1 MNEIVTFKDIEKVFH
16 KFLLLEDK
24 DFIRLTYAAVIGNQ
38 MPNQRPIW
46 LMLVGPS
53 SSGKTTALNAFNG
66 IKLKSPKTGEIIE
79 PTHNIS
85 DLTENSF
92 ASGMSRGDK
101 QTSLLNKMPFGG
113 VMVFKDF
120 TSMISKNEQ
129 SRMTIMGQLREIY
142 DGSYTKRTGN
152 GEDVI
157 WNGKIG
163 AIAGVTEAIFQ
174 HMESM
179 SAMGDRFVLYQV
191 KQPDRTAVTK
201 FKVKQ
206 MMDGVTEFSELSKL
220 KEMTENYF
228 QRAFNEMSLGK
239 SKNIQFNHEQI
250 NEIVSVA
257 DFCTMVRSG
266 MIMDRY
272 RNRIMFVPTPEMP
285 MRMFEQ
291 MYAIA
296 TTFMFM
302 RKLDDPECEDTITK
316 EDFGV
321 IYKIAFD
328 SIPVVRR
335 IALEYLTLYDG
346 GVTTAALARKI
357 NYESEVVAGWLA
369 QLNSLGIVKRLKHMT
384 GGNAWKLEDK
394 YREVMQKLSHLKAL
408 GESLEEEGGMST
420 DSVERHWENNRSF
433 ERTYEEPDPYTAKE
447 AEANGEEDTTW

>member
-1 MNEIVTFKDIEKVFH
+1 MTTTFKDIQATYE

-24 DFIRLTYAAVIGNQ
+24 DFIRLTYATIIGNQ
-38 MPNQRPIW
+38 MPSQRPIW
-46 LMLVGPS
+46 LMLVAPS

-66 IKLKSPKTGEIIE
+66 LKLKNKISGEEIE

-92 ASGMSRGDK
+92 ASGMNRGDK
-101 QTSLLNKMPFGG
+101 QTSLLHKIPYGG

-129 SRMTIMGQLREIY
+129 ARMTIMGQLREIY
-142 DGSYTKRTGN
+142 DGAYTKRTGN
-152 GEDVI
+152 GEDVM

-163 AIAGVTEAIFQ
+163 AIAGVTESIFQ

-179 SAMGDRFVLYQV
+179 SAMGDRFVLYQI
-191 KQPDRTAVTK
+191 KQPDRVEVTK
-201 FKVKQ
+201 FKIRG
-206 MMDGVTEFSELSKL
+206 MSNDVTEYSTMPEL
-220 KEMTENYF
+220 KEMTAEYL
-228 QRAFNEMSLGK
+228 QRAFDAMADDDNVKIDLPES
-239 SKNIQFNHEQI
+239 HI
-250 NEIVSVA
+250 NEIVAVA

-266 MIMDRY
+266 MIMDNY
-272 RNRIMFVPTPEMP
+272 RNRILFVPTPEMP

-296 TTFMFM
+296 VSFMFM
-302 RKLDDPECEDTITK
+302 RKLDDPNCSNEIPEG
-316 EDFGV
+316 DFRV

-335 IALEYLTLYDG
+335 IALQYLTLYDG

-369 QLNSLGIVKRLKHMT
+369 QLNSLGIVARRKHSS
-384 GGNAWKLEDK
+384 GGNVWILEEK
-394 YREVMQKLSHLKAL
+394 YRAVMEKLNKVKAL
-408 GESLEEEGGMST
+408 GKSLSDDGAEVSS
-420 DSVERHWENNRSF
+420 DDVERHWNSNQN
-433 ERTYEEPDPYTAKE
+433 YEKTFEPDEQGMKE
-447 AEANGEEDTTW
+447 ADENDEW

>member
-1 MNEIVTFKDIEKVFH
+1 MTDKPVTFKDIQNTFE

-24 DFIRLTYAAVIGNQ
+24 DFIRLTYATIIGNQ
-38 MPNQRPIW
+38 MPSQRPIW
-46 LMLVGPS
+46 LMLVAPS

-66 IKLKSPKTGEIIE
+66 LKLKNPVSGEMIE

-92 ASGMSRGDK
+92 ASGMNRGDK
-101 QTSLLNKMPFGG
+101 QTSLLHKMPYGG

-142 DGSYTKRTGN
+142 DGAYTKRTGN
-152 GEDVI
+152 GEDVL

-191 KQPDRTAVTK
+191 KQPDRVQVTK
-201 FKVKQ
+201 YKINQ
-206 MMDGVTEFSELSKL
+206 ISTGVTEYSTMPIL
-220 KEMTENYF
+220 KEMTEQYL
-228 QRAFNEMSLGK
+228 QRAFNAMASSEDIKLDLNEK
-239 SKNIQFNHEQI
+239 QI
-250 NEIVSVA
+250 NEIVAVA

-266 MIMDRY
+266 MIIDKFRQ
-272 RNRIMFVPTPEMP
+272 RITFVPTPEMP

-296 TTFMFM
+296 ISFMFM
-302 RKLDDPECEDTITK
+302 RKLDEPDSSNEIPETDLS
-316 EDFGV
+316 V

-335 IALEYLTLYDG
+335 IALQYLTLYDG

-369 QLNSLGIVKRLKHMT
+369 QLNSLGIVRRMKQSG
-384 GGNAWKLEDK
+384 GGNGWVLENK
-394 YREVMQKLSHLKAL
+394 YRIIMERLNHIKAL
-408 GESLEEEGGMST
+408 GKTLDEEGET
-420 DSVERHWENNRSF
+420 AIDEVDRHWDNNKAYESSF
-433 ERTYEEPDPYTAKE
+433 DSHDEFTSKE
-447 AEANGEEDTTW
+447 ADENDEW

>member
-1 MNEIVTFKDIEKVFH
+1 MTDKPVTFKDIQNTFE

-24 DFIRLTYAAVIGNQ
+24 DFIRLTYATIIGNQ
-38 MPNQRPIW
+38 MPSQRPIW
-46 LMLVGPS
+46 LMLVAPS

-66 IKLKSPKTGEIIE
+66 LKLKNPVSGEMIE

-92 ASGMSRGDK
+92 ASGMNRGDK
-101 QTSLLNKMPFGG
+101 QTSLLHKMPYGG

-142 DGSYTKRTGN
+142 DGAYTKRTGN
-152 GEDVI
+152 GEDVL

-191 KQPDRTAVTK
+191 KQPDRVQVTK
-201 FKVKQ
+201 YKINQ
-206 MMDGVTEFSELSKL
+206 INTGVTEYSTMPIL
-220 KEMTENYF
+220 KEMTEQYL
-228 QRAFNEMSLGK
+228 QRAFNAMANSDDIKLDLNEK
-239 SKNIQFNHEQI
+239 QI
-250 NEIVSVA
+250 NEIVAVA

-266 MIMDRY
+266 MIIDKFRQ
-272 RNRIMFVPTPEMP
+272 RITFVPTPEMP

-296 TTFMFM
+296 ISFMFM
-302 RKLDDPECEDTITK
+302 RKLDEPDSSNEIPETDLS
-316 EDFGV
+316 V

-335 IALEYLTLYDG
+335 IALQYLTLYDG

-369 QLNSLGIVKRLKHMT
+369 QLNSLGIVRRMKQSG
-384 GGNAWKLEDK
+384 GGNGWVLENK
-394 YREVMQKLSHLKAL
+394 YRIIMERLNHIKAL
-408 GESLEEEGGMST
+408 GKTLDEEGET
-420 DSVERHWENNRSF
+420 AIDEVDRHWDNNKAYESSF
-433 ERTYEEPDPYTAKE
+433 DSHDEFTSKE
-447 AEANGEEDTTW
+447 ADENDEW

>member
-1 MNEIVTFKDIEKVFH
+1 MTDKSITFKEIQATFE

-24 DFIRLTYAAVIGNQ
+24 DFIRLTYATIIGNQ
-38 MPNQRPIW
+38 MPSQRPIW
-46 LMLVGPS
+46 LMLVAPS

-66 IKLKSPKTGEIIE
+66 LKLKNPVSGEMIE

-92 ASGMSRGDK
+92 ASGMNRGDK
-101 QTSLLNKMPFGG
+101 QTSLLHKMPYGG

-142 DGSYTKRTGN
+142 DGAYTKRTGN
-152 GEDVI
+152 GEDVL

-179 SAMGDRFVLYQV
+179 SAMGDRFVLYQI
-191 KQPDRTAVTK
+191 KQPDRVQVTK
-201 FKVKQ
+201 YKINQ
-206 MMDGVTEFSELSKL
+206 INTGITEYSTMPIL
-220 KEMTENYF
+220 KEMTEQYL
-228 QRAFNEMSLGK
+228 QKAFNAMASSESIKLDLNEK
-239 SKNIQFNHEQI
+239 QI
-250 NEIVSVA
+250 NEIVAVA

-266 MIMDRY
+266 MIIDKY
-272 RNRIMFVPTPEMP
+272 RQRITFVPTPEMP

-296 TTFMFM
+296 ISFMFM
-302 RKLDDPECEDTITK
+302 RKLDEPDCSDEIPEADLA
-316 EDFGV
+316 V

-335 IALEYLTLYDG
+335 IALQYLTLYDG

-369 QLNSLGIVKRLKHMT
+369 QLNSLGIVKRMKQSS
-384 GGNAWKLEDK
+384 GGNGWALDDK
-394 YREVMQKLSHLKAL
+394 YRTIMERLNHIKAL
-408 GESLEEEGGMST
+408 GKTLDDEGEVAS
-420 DSVERHWENNRSF
+420 DDVDRHWESNKA
-433 ERTYEEPDPYTAKE
+433 YESTFDSYDEFTSKE
-447 AEANGEEDTTW
+447 ADANDEW

>member
-1 MNEIVTFKDIEKVFH
+1 MTDKPVTFKDIQNTFE

-24 DFIRLTYAAVIGNQ
+24 DFIRLTYATIIGNQ
-38 MPNQRPIW
+38 MPSQRPIW
-46 LMLVGPS
+46 LMLVAPS

-66 IKLKSPKTGEIIE
+66 LKLKNPVSGEMIE

-92 ASGMSRGDK
+92 ASGMNRGDK
-101 QTSLLNKMPFGG
+101 QTSLLHKMPYGG

-142 DGSYTKRTGN
+142 DGAYTKRTGN
-152 GEDVI
+152 GEDVL
-157 WNGKIG
+157 WSGKIG

-191 KQPDRTAVTK
+191 KQPDRVQVTK
-201 FKVKQ
+201 YKINQ
-206 MMDGVTEFSELSKL
+206 ISTGVTEYSTMPIL
-220 KEMTENYF
+220 KEMTEQYL
-228 QRAFNEMSLGK
+228 QRAFNAMASSEDIKLDLNEK
-239 SKNIQFNHEQI
+239 QI
-250 NEIVSVA
+250 NEIVAVA

-266 MIMDRY
+266 MIIDKFRQ
-272 RNRIMFVPTPEMP
+272 RITFVPTPEMP

-296 TTFMFM
+296 ISFMFM
-302 RKLDDPECEDTITK
+302 RKLDEPDSSNEIPETDLS
-316 EDFGV
+316 V

-335 IALEYLTLYDG
+335 IALQYLTLYDG

-369 QLNSLGIVKRLKHMT
+369 QLNSLGIVRRMKQSG
-384 GGNAWKLEDK
+384 GGNGWVLENK
-394 YREVMQKLSHLKAL
+394 YRIIMERLNHIKAL
-408 GESLEEEGGMST
+408 GKTLDEEGET
-420 DSVERHWENNRSF
+420 AIDEVDRHWDNNKA
-433 ERTYEEPDPYTAKE
+433 YESYFDSHDEFTSKE
-447 AEANGEEDTTW
+447 ADENDEW

>member
-1 MNEIVTFKDIEKVFH
+1 MTTTFKDIQATYE

-24 DFIRLTYAAVIGNQ
+24 DFIRLTYATIIGNQ
-38 MPNQRPIW
+38 MPSQRPIW
-46 LMLVGPS
+46 LMLVAPS

-66 IKLKSPKTGEIIE
+66 LKLKNKISGEEIE

-92 ASGMSRGDK
+92 ASGMNRGDK
-101 QTSLLNKMPFGG
+101 QTSLLHKIPYGG

-129 SRMTIMGQLREIY
+129 ARMTIMGQLREIY
-142 DGSYTKRTGN
+142 DGAYTKRTGN
-152 GEDVI
+152 GEDVM

-191 KQPDRTAVTK
+191 QQPDRVQVTK
-201 FKVKQ
+201 YKINQ
-206 MMDGVTEFSELSKL
+206 INTGVTEYSIMPTL
-220 KEMTENYF
+220 KKMTEEYL
-228 QRAFNEMSLGK
+228 QRAFDAMSKSENIKLELNEK
-239 SKNIQFNHEQI
+239 EVD
-250 NEIVSVA
+250 EIVAVA

-266 MIMDRY
+266 LNIDKY
-272 RNRIMFVPTPEMP
+272 RNRITFVPTPEMP

-296 TTFMFM
+296 ISFMFM
-302 RKLDDPECEDTITK
+302 RKLDDPNCSNEIPK
-316 EDFGV
+316 EDFAV

-335 IALEYLTLYDG
+335 IALQYLTLYDG

-357 NYESEVVAGWLA
+357 NYESEIVSGWLA
-369 QLNSLGIVKRLKHMT
+369 QLNSLGVVKRIKHSS
-384 GGNAWKLEDK
+384 GGNAWVLEE
-394 YREVMQKLSHLKAL
+394 RFRTVMERLNHVKAL
-408 GESLEEEGGMST
+408 GKSLGDDDEIES
-420 DSVERHWENNRSF
+420 DDVDRHWNTNKD
-433 ERTYEEPDPYTAKE
+433 YEKTFDSHNEFTSKE
-447 AEANGEEDTTW
+447 ADENDEW

>member
-1 MNEIVTFKDIEKVFH
+1 MTNKPITFKEIQATFE

-24 DFIRLTYAAVIGNQ
+24 EFIRLTYATIIGNQ
-38 MPNQRPIW
+38 MPSQRPIW
-46 LMLVGPS
+46 LMLVAPS

-66 IKLKSPKTGEIIE
+66 LKLKNPVSGEIIE

-92 ASGMSRGDK
+92 ASGMNRGDK
-101 QTSLLNKMPFGG
+101 QTSLLHKMPYGG

-129 SRMTIMGQLREIY
+129 ARMTIMGQLREIY
-142 DGSYTKRTGN
+142 DGAYTKRTGN
-152 GEDVI
+152 GEDVL

-191 KQPDRTAVTK
+191 KQPDRVQVTK
-201 FKVKQ
+201 YKISQ
-206 MMDGVTEFSELSKL
+206 INTGVTEYSTMPIL
-220 KEMTENYF
+220 KEMTEKYL
-228 QRAFNEMSLGK
+228 QRAFDAMASSEDLKLNLNEK
-239 SKNIQFNHEQI
+239 QI
-250 NEIVSVA
+250 NEIVAVA

-266 MIMDRY
+266 MIMDNY
-272 RNRIMFVPTPEMP
+272 RGRILFVPTPEMP

-296 TTFMFM
+296 VSFMFM
-302 RKLDDPECEDTITK
+302 RKLDEPDCGEEIPEADLK
-316 EDFGV
+316 V

-335 IALEYLTLYDG
+335 IALQYLTLYDG

-369 QLNSLGIVKRLKHMT
+369 QLNSLGVVKRVKQSS
-384 GGNAWKLEDK
+384 GGNAWTLEEKFRTVMEKLN
-394 YREVMQKLSHLKAL
+394 HIKAL
-408 GESLEEEGGMST
+408 GQSLEDEGEIAS
-420 DSVERHWENNRSF
+420 DDVDRHWDSNKA
-433 ERTYEEPDPYTAKE
+433 YESTFDAHDEFTRKE
-447 AEANGEEDTTW
+447 AIDNDEW

>member
-1 MNEIVTFKDIEKVFH
+1 MIKFKDIQDTFE

-24 DFIRLTYAAVIGNQ
+24 DFIRLTYATIIGNQ
-38 MPNQRPIW
+38 MPSQRPIW
-46 LMLVGPS
+46 LMLVAPS

-66 IKLKSPKTGEIIE
+66 LKLKNPVSGEMME

-92 ASGMSRGDK
+92 ASGMNRGDK
-101 QTSLLNKMPFGG
+101 QTSLLHKMPYGG

-142 DGSYTKRTGN
+142 DGAYTKRTGN
-152 GEDVI
+152 GEDVL

-163 AIAGVTEAIFQ
+163 AIAGVTESIFQ

-191 KQPDRTAVTK
+191 KQPDRVQVTK
-201 FKVKQ
+201 YKINQ
-206 MMDGVTEFSELSKL
+206 ITTGVTEYSTMPIL
-220 KEMTENYF
+220 KEMTAEYL
-228 QRAFNEMSLGK
+228 QRAFNAMASSENLK
-239 SKNIQFNHEQI
+239 LELNEKQI
-250 NEIVSVA
+250 NEIVAVA

-266 MIMDRY
+266 MIMDNY
-272 RNRIMFVPTPEMP
+272 RGRILFVPTPEMP

-296 TTFMFM
+296 VSFMFM
-302 RKLDDPECEDTITK
+302 RKLDEPDSSNEIPEADLK
-316 EDFGV
+316 V

-335 IALEYLTLYDG
+335 IALQYLTLYDG

-357 NYESEVVAGWLA
+357 NYESEVVSGWLA
-369 QLNSLGIVKRLKHMT
+369 QLNSLGIVRRVKQSS
-384 GGNAWKLEDK
+384 GGNAWVLEEK
-394 YREVMQKLSHLKAL
+394 YRTVMERLNHIKAL
-408 GESLEEEGGMST
+408 GKTLDGEGEI
-420 DSVERHWENNRSF
+420 DSDDVDRHWNSNKVYESSF
-433 ERTYEEPDPYTAKE
+433 DSHDAFTSKE
-447 AEANGEEDTTW
+447 ADENDEW

>member
-1 MNEIVTFKDIEKVFH
+1 M
-16 KFLLLEDK
+16 
-24 DFIRLTYAAVIGNQ
+24 
-38 MPNQRPIW
+38 
-46 LMLVGPS
+46 
-53 SSGKTTALNAFNG
+53 
-66 IKLKSPKTGEIIE
+66 IE

-92 ASGMSRGDK
+92 ASGMNRGDK
-101 QTSLLNKMPFGG
+101 QTSLLHKMPYGG

-142 DGSYTKRTGN
+142 DGAYTKRTGN
-152 GEDVI
+152 GEDVL

-163 AIAGVTEAIFQ
+163 AIAGVTESIFQ

-191 KQPDRTAVTK
+191 KQPDRVAVTK
-201 FKVKQ
+201 YKINQ
-206 MMDGVTEFSELSKL
+206 INTGVTEYSTMPIL
-220 KEMTENYF
+220 KEMTQEYL
-228 QRAFNEMSLGK
+228 QRAFDKMASSEDIKLELNEK
-239 SKNIQFNHEQI
+239 QI
-250 NEIVSVA
+250 NEIVAVA

-266 MIMDRY
+266 MIIDKFRG
-272 RNRIMFVPTPEMP
+272 RITFVPTPEMP

-296 TTFMFM
+296 VSFMFM
-302 RKLDDPECEDTITK
+302 RKLDEPDCGEEIPEKDLA
-316 EDFGV
+316 V

-335 IALEYLTLYDG
+335 IALQYLTLYDG

-369 QLNSLGIVKRLKHMT
+369 QLNSLGIVRRMKQSS
-384 GGNAWKLEDK
+384 GGNAWALEEK
-394 YREVMQKLSHLKAL
+394 YRTVMERLNHLKAL
-408 GESLEEEGGMST
+408 GKKLEDEGEIAS
-420 DSVERHWENNRSF
+420 DDVDRHWNSNKSYEKSF
-433 ERTYEEPDPYTAKE
+433 DTFDEFTSKE
-447 AEANGEEDTTW
+447 ADDNDEW

>member
-1 MNEIVTFKDIEKVFH
+1 MTTKPTTFKEIQQTFE
-16 KFLLLEDK
+16 KFLLLKDK
-24 DFIRLTYAAVIGNQ
+24 DFIRLTYATIIGNQ
-38 MPNQRPIW
+38 MPSQRPIW
-46 LMLVGPS
+46 LMLVAPS

-66 IKLKSPKTGEIIE
+66 LKLKNPVSGEMIE

-92 ASGMSRGDK
+92 ASGMNRGDK
-101 QTSLLNKMPFGG
+101 QTSLLHKMPYGG

-142 DGSYTKRTGN
+142 DGAYTKRTGN
-152 GEDVI
+152 GEDVL

-191 KQPDRTAVTK
+191 NQPDRVEVTK
-201 FKVKQ
+201 YKINQ
-206 MMDGVTEFSELSKL
+206 ITTGVTEYSTMPIL
-220 KEMTENYF
+220 KEMTQQYL
-228 QRAFNEMSLGK
+228 QRAFDAMAKSENIKLELNEK
-239 SKNIQFNHEQI
+239 QI
-250 NEIVSVA
+250 NEIVAVA

-266 MIMDRY
+266 LNIDKY
-272 RNRIMFVPTPEMP
+272 RNRITFVPTPEMP

-296 TTFMFM
+296 VSFMFM
-302 RKLDDPECEDTITK
+302 RKLDEPDCSNEIPK
-316 EDFGV
+316 EDLAV

-369 QLNSLGIVKRLKHMT
+369 QLNSLGIVRRNKQSS
-384 GGNAWKLEDK
+384 GGNGWTLEERFRTVMEKLN
-394 YREVMQKLSHLKAL
+394 HAKAL
-408 GESLEEEGGMST
+408 GKSLGDDDEV
-420 DSVERHWENNRSF
+420 DSDEVDRHWNTNK
-433 ERTYEEPDPYTAKE
+433 TYERGFDTHDAFTSKE
-447 AEANGEEDTTW
+447 ADENDEW